1 MTQAITQVMQSVNVY
16 YGPGTIRMGDEYA
29 VQDRFYTGVASLDHL
44 TGGIPSGRIV
54 EIFGADSSGKTTL
67 ARFLAE
73 SAGEVLYMD
82 ADNSLADMRGLHVMH
97 PETLEDALR
106 AVEIAAPA
114 FDAVV
119 IDSLTA
125 LPTRAEAE
133 LDIGDFYTKSSDAV
147 VLSRALPRLAPVLLR
162 NSCTLILVTQLR
174 DIPNVMYGRPDKPSG
189 GRALRHYAAL
199 RLETSRVEIIQQR
212 GKCIGQKVRIMVCKN
227 KYGAPFGRADM
238 VLAYGDGWRAA
249 V

>member
-1 MTQAITQVMQSVNVY
+1 MNQAIAQVMQSVNAY
-16 YGPGTIRMGDEYA
+16 YGPGTIRRGDEYP

-54 EIFGADSSGKTTL
+54 ELFGENSSGKTTL

-82 ADNSLADMRGLHVMH
+82 ADNGLGDVRGMNVMY

-133 LDIGDFYTKSSDAV
+133 LDIGNFYTKSSAAV
-147 VLSRALPRLAPVLLR
+147 VLSRALPRLVPVLLENR
-162 NSCTLILVTQLR
+162 C
-174 DIPNVMYGRPDKPSG
+174 SG
-189 GRALRHYAAL
+189 TA
-199 RLETSRVEIIQQR
+199 
-212 GKCIGQKVRIMVCKN
+212 
-227 KYGAPFGRADM
+227 
-238 VLAYGDGWRAA
+238 
-249 V
+249 

>member
-1 MTQAITQVMQSVNVY
+1 MNQAIMEAMRSINAY
-16 YGPGTIRMGDEYA
+16 YGPGTIRTGKELRHD
-29 VQDRFYTGVASLDHL
+29 DIFITGVQSLDHA
-44 TGGIPSGRIV
+44 TGGIPRGRIV
-54 EIFGADSSGKTTL
+54 ELFGENSSGKTTL

-82 ADNSLADMRGLHVMH
+82 ADNGLGDVRGMNVMY

-133 LDIGDFYTKSSDAV
+133 LDIGDFYTKSSAAV
-147 VLSRALPRLAPVLLR
+147 VLSRALPRLVPVLLKNR
-162 NSCTLILVTQLR
+162 C
-174 DIPNVMYGRPDKPSG
+174 SG
-189 GRALRHYAAL
+189 TA
-199 RLETSRVEIIQQR
+199 
-212 GKCIGQKVRIMVCKN
+212 
-227 KYGAPFGRADM
+227 
-238 VLAYGDGWRAA
+238 
-249 V
+249 

>member
-1 MTQAITQVMQSVNVY
+1 MNQIIAETMCSINRCF
-16 YGPGTIRMGDEYA
+16 GPGTIRRGDEYPI
-29 VQDRFYTGVASLDHL
+29 QDRFYTGIASLDRL

-54 EIFGADSSGKTTL
+54 ELFGENSSGKTTL

-82 ADNSLADMRGLHVMH
+82 ADNGLGGVRGMNVMY

-133 LDIGDFYTKSSDAV
+133 LDIGDFYTKSSAAV
-147 VLSRALPRLAPVLLR
+147 VLSRALPRLVPVLLKNR
-162 NSCTLILVTQLR
+162 CAMILVTQLR
-174 DIPNVMYGRPDKPSG
+174 DIPGVMYGRPDKPSG
-189 GRALRHYAAL
+189 GRALRHYASL
-199 RLETSRVEIIQQR
+199 RIEVRRLEITKHGRECTGQR
-212 GKCIGQKVRIMVCKN
+212 IRATGQKN
-227 KYGAPFGRADM
+227 KCGVPFRTAELQLVFGYGRAT
-238 VLAYGDGWRAA
+238 A
-249 V
+249 

>member
-1 MTQAITQVMQSVNVY
+1 MNQIIAETMCSINRCF
-16 YGPGTIRMGDEYA
+16 GPGTIRRGDEYP

-54 EIFGADSSGKTTL
+54 ELFGENSSGKTTL

-82 ADNSLADMRGLHVMH
+82 ADNGLGDVRGMNVMY

-125 LPTRAEAE
+125 LPTRAEA
-133 LDIGDFYTKSSDAV
+133 
-147 VLSRALPRLAPVLLR
+147 
-162 NSCTLILVTQLR
+162 
-174 DIPNVMYGRPDKPSG
+174 
-189 GRALRHYAAL
+189 
-199 RLETSRVEIIQQR
+199 
-212 GKCIGQKVRIMVCKN
+212 
-227 KYGAPFGRADM
+227 
-238 VLAYGDGWRAA
+238 
-249 V
+249 